1 MKTFNEYKE
10 ATIELL
16 EMVEKLEQ
24 KYTKAESKRIRKQ
37 MDIISKLKVNAK
49 KDLIAE
55 DSK

>member
-1 MKTFNEYKE
+1 MNKFNEYKE
-10 ATIELL
+10 QTVELL
-16 EMVEKLEQ
+16 EMIEKLDT

-37 MDIISKLKVNAK
+37 MDTISKLKVEAK